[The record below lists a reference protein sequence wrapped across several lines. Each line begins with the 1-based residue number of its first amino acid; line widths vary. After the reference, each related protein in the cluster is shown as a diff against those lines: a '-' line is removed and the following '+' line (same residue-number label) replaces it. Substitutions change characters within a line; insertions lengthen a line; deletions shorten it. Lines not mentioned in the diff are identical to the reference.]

1 MAQCTAPRQGHRTAS
16 GRENCP
22 ACSNRGYSSYPVY
35 SSYPPSYS
43 KNTITDSKT
52 SSGTSG
58 KKSFRKGSTVSL
70 SATEYMTL
78 KPVHEQ
84 SVKQAEKYPAKR
96 DIFLCHA
103 WDDRAGAAKELHD
116 ALENLGVSV
125 WFSEKDIELGTS
137 LTRSIDKG
145 LKSSRVGIILVTP
158 SFYKRVDAAGI
169 AEQELSALLRSDRVI
184 PIVHETTYEELAEM
198 SLLLAARS
206 GLSTAESSLEEVAE
220 KLAEA
225 VLVG

>member
-1 MAQCTAPRQGHRTAS
+1 MAQCTAPSQGHRTAS
-16 GRENCP
+16 GQANCP
-22 ACSNRGYSSYPVY
+22 ECGSGSYSSYSSRSYY
-35 SSYPPSYS
+35 SSYSS
-43 KNTITDSKT
+43 NTLTKRVSSST
-52 SSGTSG
+52 SS

-70 SATEYMTL
+70 SATEYTTL

-84 SVKQAEKYPAKR
+84 SVKQAEKYPDKR
-96 DIFLCHA
+96 DLFLCHA

-145 LKSSRVGIILVTP
+145 LKNSRIGIILVTP

-206 GLSTAESSLEEVAE
+206 GLSTEGSSLEEVAE

-225 VLVG
+225 VLVD

>member
-1 MAQCTAPRQGHRTAS
+1 MAQCTAPSQGHRTAS
-16 GRENCP
+16 GRANCP
-22 ACSNRGYSSYPVY
+22 ACSNGSYSSYSRRSYYP
-35 SSYPPSYS
+35 SSSS
-43 KNTITDSKT
+43 NTPATRASSST
-52 SSGTSG
+52 SS

-70 SATEYMTL
+70 SPTEYTTL

-84 SVKQAEKYPAKR
+84 SVKQAEKYPDKR
-96 DIFLCHA
+96 DLFLCHA

-125 WFSEKDIELGTS
+125 WFSEKDIQLGTS

-145 LKSSRVGIILVTP
+145 LKNSRIGIILVTP

-206 GLSTAESSLEEVAE
+206 GLSTEDSSFEEVAE

-225 VLVG
+225 VLVD

>member
-16 GRENCP
+16 GRANCP
-22 ACSNRGYSSYPVY
+22 ACSNENYSSYPNR
-35 SSYPPSYS
+35 SSYYPSS
-43 KNTITDSKT
+43 SNRTTT
-52 SSGTSG
+52 SSQFSSSTSG
-58 KKSFRKGSTVSL
+58 KKSFRKGSTVFL
-70 SATEYMTL
+70 STTEYTTL

-84 SVKQAEKYPAKR
+84 SVKQAEKHPDKR
-96 DIFLCHA
+96 DLFLCHA
-103 WDDRAGAAKELHD
+103 WDDRTGAAKELHD
-116 ALENLGVSV
+116 ALESLGVSV

-145 LKSSRVGIILVTP
+145 LRNSRVGVILVTP

-169 AEQELSALLRSDRVI
+169 AERELSALLRSDRVI

-198 SLLLAARS
+198 SLLLASRS
-206 GLSTAESSLEEVAE
+206 GLSTEESSLKEVAE

-225 VLVG
+225 VLVD

>member
-1 MAQCTAPRQGHRTAS
+1 MAQCTAPTQGHRTAS
-16 GRENCP
+16 GRANCP
-22 ACSNRGYSSYPVY
+22 ACSNRGYSSYSNPSYYYPGY
-35 SSYPPSYS
+35 SSTTTSNRVS
-43 KNTITDSKT
+43 SST
-52 SSGTSG
+52 SS

-70 SATEYMTL
+70 SATEYTAL

-84 SVKQAEKYPAKR
+84 SVKQAEKYPDKR
-96 DIFLCHA
+96 DLFLCHA

-145 LKSSRVGIILVTP
+145 LKNSRIGIILVTP

-198 SLLLAARS
+198 SPLLAARS
-206 GLSTAESSLEEVAE
+206 GLNTEGSSFEDVAE

-225 VLVG
+225 VLVD